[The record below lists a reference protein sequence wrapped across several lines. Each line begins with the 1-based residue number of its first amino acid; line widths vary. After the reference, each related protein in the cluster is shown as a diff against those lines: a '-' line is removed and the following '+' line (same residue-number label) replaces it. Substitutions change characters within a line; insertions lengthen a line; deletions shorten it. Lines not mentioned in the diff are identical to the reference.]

1 MSTVTDRVTDLFTLN
16 RAEKRLVS
24 AAQQDTVADLRAHED
39 GDRPVIRAEL
49 LRELCTGGRQ
59 WNVKD
64 RIRMIGGQV
73 QGRLDLSG
81 VAMTAPIGPTM
92 TA

>member
-24 AAQQDTVADLRAHED
+24 AAQQDTVADLGAQED

-49 LRELCTGGRQ
+49 LRELCHWRPSVERQ
-59 WNVKD
+59 GPYPHD
-64 RIRMIGGQV
+64 RR
-73 QGRLDLSG
+73 
-81 VAMTAPIGPTM
+81 AGPGTP
-92 TA
+92 